1 MKVFSAPTV
10 NAHILEKQ
18 MLGNVKA
25 ATAEEAVKRLVA
37 IDSGSLPNTCYSLSL
52 RVKNFNPAAFQ
63 NSLSSGKLA
72 RIRGLKGNLQVIP
85 TDLMPAVYAASAE
98 SREARAKSL
107 LQGWG
112 IGEEEYGRVRTAI
125 IEGLGTKEK
134 TLPQLKNGL
143 KPGVSRDLVRTKGK
157 KKERSTN
164 VAVVATAM
172 WERWELL
179 RGGTGRAPCE
189 DPGRYSLFSR
199 RFGKMKLDMDRHEA
213 VKKLAGQYVAAYG
226 PVSAED
232 IAWWLGIPV
241 KEALSV
247 LDRKAVE
254 QVEVEGITGEF
265 FAAAGPEIG
274 DIRPGSGIVML
285 AADDP
290 YVKAYARRERFVPSL
305 YLDRMITRFGE
316 SVSTVLIGGAVAGT
330 WHIDREMEGDLVD
343 VELFG
348 PVAEGSDERLE
359 RAADEAGGFF
369 TGDHMPVRISVYKR

>member
-1 MKVFSAPTV
+1 MKIYSPTAV
-10 NAHILEKQ
+10 NAFILEKQ
-18 MLGNVKA
+18 MLANRKA
-25 ATAEEAVKRLVA
+25 SSLEEAVKDLLV

-63 NSLSSGKLA
+63 QSLSGGRLA
-72 RIRGLKGNLQVIP
+72 RVRGLKGNLQVMH
-85 TDLMPAVYAASAE
+85 TDLMPAVFAASAE

-112 IGEEEYGRVRTAI
+112 IGEDEYRRTSAAI
-125 IEGLGTKEK
+125 IEALGTKEK

-143 KPGVSRDLVRTKGK
+143 KPGVSRDLVKTKGK

-199 RFGKMKLDMDRHEA
+199 RFGRMKLDMDRKEA
-213 VKKLAGQYVAAYG
+213 VRKLAGQYVAAYG
-226 PVSAED
+226 PVSVDD
-232 IAWWLGIPV
+232 IAWWLGISV
-241 KEALSV
+241 KEAQAT
-247 LDRKAVE
+247 LDRKALE
-254 QVEVEGITGEF
+254 QVEIEGCAGEYF
-265 FAAAGPEIG
+265 TAAGQDIG
-274 DIRPGSGIVML
+274 DKEPGTAIAIL

-290 YVKAYARRERFVPSL
+290 YVKAYARRERFVPGL

-316 SVSTVLIGGAVAGT
+316 SVSTAVIGGAVTGI

-348 PVAEGSDERLE
+348 PVAEGLDPVVEC
-359 RAADEAGGFF
+359 AAEAAGRFF
-369 TGDHMPVRISVYKR
+369 TGDHVPVRISIYKK

>member
-1 MKVFSAPTV
+1 MKVFSAATV

-18 MLGNVKA
+18 MLGSTKA
-25 ATAEEAVKRLVA
+25 TSPEEAMKALLA

-52 RVKNFNPAAFQ
+52 RVKNFNAAAFQ
-63 NSLSSGKLA
+63 QALATGRLA
-72 RIRGLKGNLQVIP
+72 RVKGLKGNLQVLH
-85 TDLMPAVYAASAE
+85 TDLMPAVFAASAE

-112 IGEEEYGRVRTAI
+112 IGEDEYGRVRAAI

-143 KPGVSRDLVRTKGK
+143 KPGVSRDLVKTKGK

-189 DPGRYSLFSR
+189 DPGRYSFFSR
-199 RFGKMKLDMDRHEA
+199 RFGKMKLDMDRQEA
-213 VKKLAGQYVAAYG
+213 VRKLAGQYVAAYG

-232 IAWWLGIPV
+232 IAWWLGVSV
-241 KEALSV
+241 KEAQAA
-247 LDRKAVE
+247 LDKKAVE
-254 QVEVEGITGEF
+254 QVGVEGISGEF
-265 FAAAGPEIG
+265 FVAGGRDIG
-274 DIRPGSGIVML
+274 DARPGSDILML

-316 SVSTVLIGGAVAGT
+316 SVSTVVIGGAVTGI

-348 PVAEGSDERLE
+348 PVAEGLDPVVEC
-359 RAADEAGGFF
+359 AAEAAGRFF
-369 TGDHMPVRISVYKR
+369 TGDHVPVRISVYKK